1 MSRRP
6 GAKGRRD
13 RLERFSNPRLGVE
26 IFLCRGGEP
35 RRKPQDDLQLSEPF
49 ALNLE
54 PASANH
60 PIAAILAGLN
70 EAALERLALDVIRE
84 QRRHLE
90 RAQTLYEKLSVLE
103 AEAPLGDET
112 EDLRHDYRLALLM
125 MRAHHQITSAVIDKL
140 GRVPR
145 LRQDETSH

>member
-26 IFLCRGGEP
+26 IFLCRGGAP
-35 RRKPQDDLQLSEPF
+35 RRKPRDDLQLSEPF
-49 ALNLE
+49 ALKLE
-54 PASANH
+54 PSSAKH
-60 PIAAILAGLN
+60 SIAAILVGLN
-70 EAALERLALDVIRE
+70 EPALERVALDVIRE
-84 QRRHLE
+84 QRRRLE
-90 RAQTLYEKLSVLE
+90 HAQALYEKLSTLE
-103 AEAPLGDET
+103 ANAPLEEEG

-125 MRAHHQITSAVIDKL
+125 MRAHHQITSAVIDRL

-145 LRQDETSH
+145 LPEDETSH

>member
-26 IFLCRGGEP
+26 IFLCRGGAP
-35 RRKPQDDLQLSEPF
+35 RRKPRDDLQLSEPF

-54 PASANH
+54 PSSANH

-70 EAALERLALDVIRE
+70 ESALERVARDVIRE
-84 QRRHLE
+84 QRSRLE
-90 RAQTLYEKLSVLE
+90 HAQALFEKLSTLE
-103 AEAPLGDET
+103 ADAPLDEET
-112 EDLRHDYRLALLM
+112 ENLRHEYRLALLM
-125 MRAHHQITSAVIDKL
+125 MRAHHQVTSAVIDKL

-145 LRQDETSH
+145 LPEAETSH